1 MTSAELWHVN
11 AFSIPAG
18 GALWL
23 ARLPG
28 IDWGQSVVFG
38 YVSLMLLRQ
47 IFDPQLA
54 QYSYLLGCQQSEEAL
69 IVDPERDIDR
79 YRRLAEANGLRISA
93 VAETHI
99 HADFVSGAREFA
111 EDPNVHLYLSGAG
124 GPDWAYRWPE
134 RRPNTHF
141 LKHGDQFLIGKIRV
155 EAVHTPGHTPE
166 LLCYLVTDLGSG
178 ADKPMALVTG
188 DFVFVGD
195 VGRPDLLESAVAQKG
210 TMEASARQLQESLRD
225 RLASFDD
232 YLQLLPGHGAGSAC
246 GKALGAVPTST
257 LGYERRFNSALKLAL
272 RDGAAFVTDI
282 LSGQPDPPLY
292 FATMKRVN
300 RDGIGVTG
308 GAPKPPHLH
317 PDEFSH
323 AGKGENIQVLDTR
336 DDRKVFDA
344 AHVPRAIHAPLRSPF
359 FSATAGSYL
368 AENDSVLLVLEE
380 PGDADLALRQLYRIG
395 FDQVRG
401 WITAGEAKTAG
412 LFLEAEERIDFPDF
426 RPEKALEQG
435 AIIDVRTS
443 AEFQRGHLEG
453 ALSFPYTRLK
463 TRLAELP
470 KNKRL
475 FIHCGSGRRASL
487 AASFLRSTGFDA
499 VHIDGICA
507 DCERIAAKEGVAH

>member
-1 MTSAELWHVN
+1 MGFV
-11 AFSIPAG
+11 AG
-18 GALWL
+18 EIAANLFPITTL
-23 ARLPG
+23 IL
-28 IDWGQSVVFG
+28 G
-38 YVSLMLLRQ
+38 YLSLMLLRQ

-54 QYSYLLGCQQSEEAL
+54 QYAYLFGCQQSEQAL
-69 IVDPERDIDR
+69 IIDPERDVDR
-79 YRRLAEANGLRISA
+79 YRELARENGLRISA

-99 HADFVSGAREFA
+99 HADFVSGAQEFA
-111 EDPNVHLYLSGAG
+111 EDRNLHLYLSAMG
-124 GPDWAYRWPE
+124 GPDWAYRWPAW
-134 RRPNTHF
+134 RPNTHF
-141 LKHGDQFLIGKIRV
+141 LKDGDEFMIGKIRV

-166 LLCYLVTDLGSG
+166 HLCYLITDEGSG
-178 ADKPMALVTG
+178 ADQPMALVTG

-210 TMEASARQLQESLRD
+210 TMASSARQLQKSLKD
-225 RLASFDD
+225 RLADFDD
-232 YLQLLPGHGAGSAC
+232 YLQLLPAHGAGSAC
-246 GKALGAVPTST
+246 GKALGAVPTTT
-257 LGYERRFNSALKLAL
+257 LGYERRFNGALKLAL
-272 RDGAAFVTDI
+272 SDGVVFVKDI

-300 RDGIGVTG
+300 RDGIAITG
-308 GAPKPPHLH
+308 GVPKPPHLKA
-317 PDEFSH
+317 DEFSR
-323 AGKGENIQVLDTR
+323 AAKCEGIQVLDTR
-336 DDRKVFDA
+336 DDRTVFDA
-344 AHVPRAIHAPLRSPF
+344 AHVARAIHAPLRSPF

-368 AENDSVLLVLEE
+368 AENDWILLVLEE
-380 PGDADLALRQLYRIG
+380 PGDADLAVRQLYRIG
-395 FDQVRG
+395 FDRVRG
-401 WITAGEAKTAG
+401 WITAGEAKTAE
-412 LFLEAEERIDFPDF
+412 LFVEEEERIEFPDF

>member
-1 MTSAELWHVN
+1 MTPN
-11 AFSIPAG
+11 ATSTDIED
-18 GALWL
+18 
-23 ARLPG
+23 LP
-28 IDWGQSVVFG
+28 
-38 YVSLMLLRQ
+38 
-47 IFDPQLA
+47 
-54 QYSYLLGCQQSEEAL
+54 
-69 IVDPERDIDR
+69 
-79 YRRLAEANGLRISA
+79 EANGLRISA

-111 EDPNVHLYLSGAG
+111 EDPNVHLYLSGVG
-124 GPDWAYRWPE
+124 GPDWVYRWPE

-141 LKHGDQFLIGKIRV
+141 LKHGDHFMIGKIRV
-155 EAVHTPGHTPE
+155 EAVHTPGHTSE
-166 LLCYLVTDLGSG
+166 HLCYLITDGGSG
-178 ADKPMALVTG
+178 ADKPMVLVTG

-210 TMEASARQLQESLRD
+210 TMESSAQAASRVLERSSED
-225 RLASFDD
+225 FDD
-232 YLQLLPGHGAGSAC
+232 YLQLLPAHGAGSAC
-246 GKALGAVPTST
+246 GKALGAVPTTT

-272 RDGAAFVTDI
+272 SDDVAFVKDI

-300 RDGIGVTG
+300 RDGITSTG
-308 GAPKPPHLH
+308 GVPKPPHLG
-317 PDEFSH
+317 PDEFSR
-323 AGKGENIQVLDTR
+323 AAKRDGIQVLDTR
-336 DDRKVFDA
+336 DDRRIFDA
-344 AHVPRAIHAPLRSPF
+344 AHVARAIHAPLRSPF

-368 AENDSVLLVLEE
+368 AENDPILLVLEE
-380 PGDADLALRQLYRIG
+380 PGDADLAVRQLYRIG
-395 FDQVRG
+395 FDGVRG
-401 WITAGEAKTAG
+401 WITASEAEAAG
-412 LFLEAEERIDFPDF
+412 LLVEEEERIDFPDF
-426 RPEKALEQG
+426 RPEKAIEQG

-443 AEFQRGHLEG
+443 AEFQSGHLEG

-507 DCERIAAKEGVAH
+507 DCERIAAREGVAH

>member
-1 MTSAELWHVN
+1 
-11 AFSIPAG
+11 
-18 GALWL
+18 
-23 ARLPG
+23 
-28 IDWGQSVVFG
+28 
-38 YVSLMLLRQ
+38 MLLRQ

-54 QYSYLLGCQQSEEAL
+54 QYAYLLGCQQSENAL
-69 IVDPERDIDR
+69 IIDPERDIDR
-79 YRRLAEANGLRISA
+79 YRELAEENQLRISA

-111 EDPNVHLYLSGAG
+111 DDPRIDLYLSGEG
-124 GPDWAYRWPE
+124 GPDWTYRWPE

-141 LKHGDQFLIGKIRV
+141 LKHGDQFMIGKIRV

-166 LLCYLVTDLGSG
+166 HLSYLITDLGSG
-178 ADKPMALVTG
+178 ADRPIALVTG

-195 VGRPDLLESAVAQKG
+195 VGRPDLLESAVAVKG
-210 TMEASARQLQESLRD
+210 TMESSARQLQDSLRD
-225 RLASFDD
+225 RLEGFAD
-232 YLQLLPGHGAGSAC
+232 YLQLLPAHGAGSAC

-272 RDGAAFVTDI
+272 NDGAAFVKDI

-292 FATMKRVN
+292 FATMKWVN
-300 RDGIGVTG
+300 RDGIAVTRGV
-308 GAPKPPHLH
+308 PKPPHLNSG
-317 PDEFSH
+317 EFSG
-323 AGKGENIQVLDTR
+323 AIEGDRVQVLDTR

-344 AHVPRAIHAPLRSPF
+344 SHVARAIHAPLRSPF

-368 AENDSVLLVLEE
+368 AADDWILLVLERAA
-380 PGDADLALRQLYRIG
+380 DADLAMRQLYRIG
-395 FDQVRG
+395 LDHVRG
-401 WITAGEAKTAG
+401 WITAEEAKTGG
-412 LFLEAEERIDFPDF
+412 LFVEQEERIDFPDF

-453 ALSFPYTRLK
+453 AISFPYTRLK
-463 TRLAELP
+463 ERLGELP

-499 VHIDGICA
+499 VHIDGTCA
-507 DCERIAAKEGVAH
+507 ECERIAAKEGVAH